1 MSHDIH
7 QIEEARH
14 AAKAGVPLSRALAA
28 AFVFYIAATLLNAEG
43 LERKIKRLRFSPTRD
58 AWLEVVTPVA
68 DLSRALHLNLP
79 RKWLEQFNPENL

>member
-28 AFVFYIAATLLNAEG
+28 VFVLYSAATLLSVDG
-43 LERKIKRLRFSPTRD
+43 T
-58 AWLEVVTPVA
+58 
-68 DLSRALHLNLP
+68 LHLNLP
-79 RKWLEQFNPENL
+79 RKWLEQFNPEDL